1 MKHKITAYSFVAVQ
15 FACLIYVFATGGFLA
30 ESMNGLLVEVAGL
43 ILGIS
48 AMLQMRLGNFNV
60 APLPK
65 AGGELITSG
74 VYSLIR
80 HPMYL
85 AQLLVVAA
93 LTVDYYSH
101 ARLFT
106 VLILFVVLVFKLHFE
121 EKQLKVQFDGYE
133 EYMQKTWRLI
143 PYIY

>member
-1 MKHKITAYSFVAVQ
+1 MKQKITAYSFVVVQ
-15 FACLIYVFATGGFLA
+15 FACLIYIFVSGGFLA
-30 ESMNGLLVEVAGL
+30 ESINGLLVEVAGL

-48 AMLQMRLGNFNV
+48 AILQMKLGNFNV

-65 AGGELITSG
+65 SGGELVTSG

-101 ARLFT
+101 ARLFA
-106 VLILFVVLVFKLHFE
+106 VLLLFTVLVFKLHFE